1 MSTGFSGRFLFFEK
15 LVQLM
20 MGDQANL
27 SANSHIGKVSGTMAR
42 IATIQ
47 AREVLDSRGRP
58 TVEVELRTACGKSGR
73 AIAPSGASTGKH
85 EAVERRDGDRHWYA
99 GLGVR
104 GAVEAVNTSLSA
116 LISGMDPADQVAID
130 NAMIAADGT
139 PNKGRLGA
147 NAILAVSMAAAVTA
161 AELQEVELYE
171 HLHQLYLQKNPR
183 ARIIVPLPMVNMI
196 SGGLH
201 AGGNLD
207 FQDFLIYPE
216 GCVSYR
222 EALERIVRVYN
233 SLGRVLGKHGE
244 THALVGDEGG
254 YGPSLPTNETALERI
269 MEAIEVAGLK
279 PGDDVSIALDVASSH
294 FYDADT
300 NFYRLREWREAP
312 RHAEEMIVFL
322 AGLVGKYPIR
332 SIEDGLAEDDWSGWR
347 SLNAALGRKIQLVGD
362 DLFTTQVGRIEKG
375 IREQSA
381 NAVLIKLNQV
391 GTVSETF
398 DALAMAAGHGFR
410 AVVSA
415 RSGET
420 EDTFIADLATASGCG
435 QIKIGSV
442 ARSERLA
449 KYNRLLRIEDHLGG
463 PGVAVFQRRV
473 PAG

>member
-1 MSTGFSGRFLFFEK
+1 
-15 LVQLM
+15 M
-20 MGDQANL
+20 MGRQVQIKMKQNRCYQER
-27 SANSHIGKVSGTMAR
+27 SQSVMAR
-42 IATIQ
+42 IATTH

-58 TVEVELRTACGKSGR
+58 TVEVELRTACGKTGR

-104 GAVEAVNTSLSA
+104 GAVEAVNQTLSA
-116 LISGMDPADQVAID
+116 VIAGMDPTDQATID
-130 NAMIAADGT
+130 TALIATDGT
-139 PNKGRLGA
+139 PNKARLGA
-147 NAILAVSMAAAVTA
+147 NAILAVSMAAAATA
-161 AELQEVELYE
+161 AEVQGVELYE

-183 ARIIVPLPMVNMI
+183 ARVIVPLPMVNMI

-216 GCVSYR
+216 GCGSYR
-222 EALERIVRVYN
+222 EALERIVLVYN
-233 SLGRVLGKHGE
+233 SLGRVLGKHHE

-269 MEAIEVAGLK
+269 MEAVDLAGLK

-300 NFYRLREWREAP
+300 NSYRLREWHEAP
-312 RHAEEMIVFL
+312 RHAEEMVVFL
-322 AGLVGKYPIR
+322 SGLAEKYPIR

-347 SLNAALGRKIQLVGD
+347 TLTAALGRKLQLVGD
-362 DLFTTQVGRIEKG
+362 DLFTTQVARIEKG
-375 IREQSA
+375 IKEKA
-381 NAVLIKLNQV
+381 GNAVLIKLNQI
-391 GTVSETF
+391 GTVTETL
-398 DALAMAAGHGFR
+398 DALALAAHNGLR

-463 PGVAVFQRRV
+463 PGAAAFQKRV
-473 PAG
+473 PVG